1 MTYNIVILDTV
12 EINTFEDLY
21 LFLNRREDNK
31 KMEDVPTCLGKT
43 NTESNVMANTREDL
57 R

>member
-12 EINTFEDLY
+12 DINTFEDLY

>member
-31 KMEDVPTCLGKT
+31 KMEDVPVWERLTQ
-43 NTESNVMANTREDL
+43 NQI
-57 R
+57 

>member
-12 EINTFEDLY
+12 EINTVEDLY

-31 KMEDVPTCLGKT
+31 KMEEVLVWERLTQ
-43 NTESNVMANTREDL
+43 NQI
-57 R
+57 